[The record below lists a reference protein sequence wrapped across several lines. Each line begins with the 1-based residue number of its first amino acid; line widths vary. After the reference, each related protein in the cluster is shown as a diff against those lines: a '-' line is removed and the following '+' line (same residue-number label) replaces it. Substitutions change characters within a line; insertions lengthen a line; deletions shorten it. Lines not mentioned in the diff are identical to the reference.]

1 MKRNSRLILYSLLFL
16 PCVAISFILSSCS
29 DEAPTTGPT
38 PVITWKMPAG
48 RFTTYTGETI
58 MLVPDIENIDNTTTY
73 LWSLDGKTVGTADS
87 YTFVTDT
94 AGEYFISLHVTN
106 RFGSADD
113 EIKVT
118 VKERT
123 TELWPEIPRND
134 STFTWKFPFTSIN
147 IPIGRDIHLH
157 PYMQTCADEAKYIW
171 TMDGITLSN
180 TQEVIFS
187 GTSEGQYILNLT
199 ATRNDSVLE
208 SQDFTI
214 NVCPAAGTYRRNQS
228 GASMV
233 NKIYEYMPAPG
244 HQVNGYII
252 IGESYP
258 DGCTHEQACDTVL
271 NHFRNRWMV
280 SLGGQGGYVVAGFD
294 HSVSCKGDAYDLC
307 IKGNP
312 YNYQSE
318 PGIIWVSQDVNGDG
332 LPNDLWY
339 ELAGSEYGTA
349 NERQEYAITYYRP
362 QDAFSAVGW
371 RDMDGMEDY
380 IPYLSYWNPKPYYW
394 QDWQQ
399 TEEMTFFGTRLASHH
414 SYANGYSDIPP
425 YDWGY
430 ADNLGSDFLEGSEG
444 KMGYYHIRQARTWDG
459 KEANLEYIDF
469 VKVQTAQT
477 GWTPNLGEISTEIY
491 YIGEVK

>member
-1 MKRNSRLILYSLLFL
+1 MKRYHHILLSSLLIFQSIL
-16 PCVAISFILSSCS
+16 LLSSCS
-29 DEAPTTGPT
+29 DKETITGPL
-38 PVITWKMPAG
+38 PIITWRMSGG
-48 RFTTYTGETI
+48 RFTAYTGETV
-58 MLVPDIENIDNTTTY
+58 MLVPDILNTDETTTY
-73 LWSLDGKTVGTADS
+73 LWSIDGKNVGTSDS
-87 YTFVTDT
+87 YTFITET
-94 AGEYFISLHVTN
+94 AGEYFIKLYVTN

-113 EIKVT
+113 EVKVT

-134 STFTWKFPFTSIN
+134 STFTWKFPFTHIN
-147 IPIGRDIHLH
+147 IPIGRDIHLR
-157 PYMQTCADEAKYIW
+157 PYMQTCANGANYIW
-171 TMDGITLSN
+171 TMNGVTISN
-180 TQEVIFS
+180 IQEVVFA
-187 GTSEGQYILNLT
+187 GKSEGEYTLNLT
-199 ATRNDSVLE
+199 ATRKDSVLA
-208 SQDFTI
+208 SQDIII

-228 GASMV
+228 GASMA
-233 NKIYEYMPAPG
+233 NRIFEYMPAPG
-244 HQVNGYII
+244 HQVNGYTV
-252 IGESYP
+252 IGESFP

-271 NHFRNRWMV
+271 SHFRNKWMV
-280 SLGGQGGYVVAGFD
+280 SLGGQGGYLVAGFD
-294 HSVSCKGDAYDLC
+294 HSVSNKGDKYDLC

-339 ELAGSEYGTA
+339 ELAGSEYGTI
-349 NERQEYAITYYRP
+349 NEKQEYAITYYRP
-362 QDAFSAVGW
+362 QNPFSAVGW
-371 RDMDGMEDY
+371 RDLDGKEDY
-380 IPYLSYWNPKPYYW
+380 IPYLSYWNPKPFYW

-399 TEEMTFFGTRLASHH
+399 TREMTFFSTRLASHH
-414 SYANGYSDIPP
+414 SYADGYSDIPP

-430 ADNLGSDFLEGSEG
+430 ADNLGSDFIEGSEG
-444 KMGYYHIRQARTWDG
+444 KMGYYHIQQARTWDG